1 MRNSCLHS
9 DTIFNIS
16 HAYLY
21 TNIMPKQIQ
30 VILSA
35 ISFAQKKKLLNV
47 VTRNILSLSRACPV
61 FSNLTEESY
70 SPHTLLQPPPQLP
83 MNQQKTGGRSP
94 CTDVILLPSVC
105 SGHCSAYRPD
115 YVWSLHSSVCHLL
128 PIVVEYDVR

>member
-35 ISFAQKKKLLNV
+35 TSFAQKKKLLTFAHKKHQEQCN
-47 VTRNILSLSRACPV
+47 
-61 FSNLTEESY
+61 
-70 SPHTLLQPPPQLP
+70 
-83 MNQQKTGGRSP
+83 
-94 CTDVILLPSVC
+94 
-105 SGHCSAYRPD
+105 
-115 YVWSLHSSVCHLL
+115 SLHQPSR
-128 PIVVEYDVR
+128 DAT